1 MIPFSKMHGI
11 GNDFVMVDGIALAKS
26 RQEWS
31 ELSKRMCDRRFGIG
45 SDGLI
50 IAENS
55 ETAEFR
61 MTMFN
66 PDGSESEMCG
76 NGIRCFALYLHH
88 LGYTKAQKIDIETGA
103 GKLSVQ
109 IQDDSVR
116 VYMGKANFA
125 SESVGIQTD
134 LPEFIEQPIQ
144 AGAESFIGTAVA
156 TGNPHFVIFVED
168 LDEIDL
174 KRVGP
179 EIETLPLFKNRTN
192 VHFARVH
199 ARDRISMKT
208 WERGAGI
215 TLACGTGACAVAAS
229 AVKTERA
236 DRFAS
241 IQLPGGSLTIEYL
254 ENGDL
259 FKTGPA
265 AFVCHGEY
273 FA

>member
-11 GNDFVMVDGIALAKS
+11 GNDFVMVDGISHAKL
-26 RQEWS
+26 REEWS

-55 ETAEFR
+55 ETADFR

-88 LGYTKAQKIDIETGA
+88 LGYTAENNIDIETGA

-109 IQDDSVR
+109 IQSDSVR
-116 VYMGKANFA
+116 VYMGKASFA
-125 SESVGIQTD
+125 AKDVGMYTD
-134 LPEFIEQPIQ
+134 SPEFIEQPIE
-144 AGAESFIGTAVA
+144 AGRDSFIGTAVS
-156 TGNPHFVIFVED
+156 TGNPHVVIFVDD
-168 LDEIDL
+168 LDAVDL
-174 KRVGP
+174 AKVGP

-192 VHFARVH
+192 VHFAKVQG
-199 ARDRISMKT
+199 RDKITMKT

-215 TLACGTGACAVAAS
+215 TLACGTGACSVAAA
-229 AVKTERA
+229 AVKTGKA
-236 DRFAS
+236 DRLANL
-241 IQLPGGSLTIEYL
+241 QLPGGCLTIEYL

-259 FKTGPA
+259 YKTGPA

-273 FA
+273 LP